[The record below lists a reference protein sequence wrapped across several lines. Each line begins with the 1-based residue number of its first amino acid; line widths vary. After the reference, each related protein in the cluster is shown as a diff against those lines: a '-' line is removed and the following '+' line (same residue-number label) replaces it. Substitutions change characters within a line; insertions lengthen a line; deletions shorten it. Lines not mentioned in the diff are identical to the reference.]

1 MSLPVPAMALL
12 GPSEINELVLGVDH
26 LVGRVFSS
34 KGASIHPQ
42 HVLAGGFGE
51 VGGGRGALGD
61 EEVAI

>member
-34 KGASIHPQ
+34 KGASIIRSTYSRV
-42 HVLAGGFGE
+42 VLE
-51 VGGGRGALGD
+51 R
-61 EEVAI
+61 